1 MINSSLKNL
10 EKKTFSVFSLD
21 KDIGGISSMIDLS
34 TSIMSNRVKKINLF
48 LIKNSE
54 TEKFLSRALK
64 KKKNIEIFKLAT
76 LERYLLKIRFLESK
90 YAKLINSSDIIFIHN
105 TKLFKYLKYY
115 TLLKPVILFFH
126 TDKKK
131 QIYDLKK
138 INKVF
143 TVNTGTKHIIDNIYG
158 KYKAVC
164 LPNSIDIRN
173 KKYLFKQIN
182 NKLVVGTIGRLVE
195 KKGFLHL
202 INVIKSMSN
211 IELHIAGDGPL
222 LSMLKDNAKEYRN
235 IKFLGWIKNK
245 DSFFKNIDIFC
256 CPSKIEPFGLVI
268 LEAMSNSVPVI
279 STRCKGPMDI
289 IDNMK
294 NGILVNIDNYE
305 EMKNSIILL
314 KDNKTLRK
322 KISKNA
328 FDTLRKKYS
337 IEAYEKNFFSEI
349 AKI

>member
-1 MINSSLKNL
+1 
-10 EKKTFSVFSLD
+10 
-21 KDIGGISSMIDLS
+21 MIDLS

-48 LIKNSE
+48 LIKKSE
-54 TEKFLSRALK
+54 TEKFLSKSLYK
-64 KKKNIEIFKLAT
+64 IKNIEIFRLST
-76 LERYLLKIRFLESK
+76 IERYLFKIGFLSSK
-90 YAKLINSSDIIFIHN
+90 YKEHINSSDIIFIHN

-115 TLLKPVILFFH
+115 SFLKPIILFFH

-131 QIYDLKK
+131 QIYDIKK
-138 INKVF
+138 IKKVF
-143 TVNTGTKHIIDNIYG
+143 TVNTSTKHIINDIYG
-158 KYKAVC
+158 NYKAVC

-182 NKLVVGTIGRLVE
+182 NKLVVGAIGRLVE
-195 KKGFLHL
+195 KKGFFQL

-222 LSMLKDNAKEYRN
+222 LSKLKDHAKGHRN
-235 IKFLGWIKNK
+235 IKFLGWIQYKE
-245 DSFFKNIDIFC
+245 SFFKNIDIFC

-279 STRCKGPMDI
+279 STKCKGPMDI

-314 KDNKTLRK
+314 KNNKTLRK

-337 IEAYEKNFFSEI
+337 IEVYEKKFFSEI

>member
-1 MINSSLKNL
+1 LKNL
-10 EKKTFSVFSLD
+10 EKKIFSVFSLD
-21 KDIGGISSMIDLS
+21 KNIGGISSMIELS
-34 TSIMSNRVKKINLF
+34 TSVMSKRAKKINLF
-48 LIKNSE
+48 LIKRSD
-54 TEKFLSRALK
+54 TEKFLSNSLY
-64 KKKNIEIFKLAT
+64 KKKNVEIFKLT
-76 LERYLLKIRFLESK
+76 TFERYLFKIGFLKSK
-90 YAKLINSSDIIFIHN
+90 YTKHLNSSDIIFIHN
-105 TKLFKYLKYY
+105 TKIFKYLWHYK
-115 TLLKPVILFFH
+115 LLKPIILFFH

-131 QIYDLKK
+131 QIYDIKK
-138 INKVF
+138 IKKVF
-143 TVNTGTKHIIDNIYG
+143 TVNTNTKKIINNIYG
-158 KYKAVC
+158 NYKAVC
-164 LPNSIDIRN
+164 LPNCIDIRN

-182 NKLVVGTIGRLVE
+182 NKLVLGTIGRLVE
-195 KKGFLHL
+195 KKGFLYL
-202 INVIKSMSN
+202 INVIKSMRN

-222 LSMLKDNAKEYRN
+222 LSKLKDNAKGYRN

-245 DSFFKNIDIFC
+245 ESFFKNIDIFC

-279 STRCKGPMDI
+279 STKCKGPMDI

-314 KDNKTLRK
+314 QGNKTLRK

-328 FDTLRKKYS
+328 FKTLKKKYS
-337 IEAYEKNFFSEI
+337 IEVYEKNFFSEI